1 MKIDI
6 ADVVISLNGRDK
18 GKRFIVYSKEDNY
31 YYLIDGKG
39 RKLEKPKKKKD
50 KHIKPEGIIS
60 DNMAQKLINGDKITN
75 KEVRRVLA
83 EYAAISEKED
93 M

>member
-18 GKRFIVYSKEDNY
+18 GKRFIVYSKEDIY
-31 YYLIDGKG
+31 SYLIDGKG

-50 KHIKPEGIIS
+50 KHIRPEGIVS
-60 DNMAQKLINGDKITN
+60 DNMAQKLKTGDNITN

-83 EYAAISEKED
+83 EYAANSKKED